1 MWSNKSH
8 KYHTIQQIH
17 FWGLIEENKKTNL
30 KRYMH
35 PNVHS
40 SEYDSVF
47 IYWKLVW
54 DAGVCLE
61 GVKG

>member
-1 MWSNKSH
+1 M
-8 KYHTIQQIH
+8 
-17 FWGLIEENKKTNL
+17 EENKKTNL

-40 SEYDSVF
+40 SEYNSVS
-47 IYWKLVW
+47 IYWKLVQ

>member
-1 MWSNKSH
+1 M
-8 KYHTIQQIH
+8 
-17 FWGLIEENKKTNL
+17 EENKKTNL

-40 SEYDSVF
+40 SEYDSVS
-47 IYWKLVW
+47 IYWKLVR